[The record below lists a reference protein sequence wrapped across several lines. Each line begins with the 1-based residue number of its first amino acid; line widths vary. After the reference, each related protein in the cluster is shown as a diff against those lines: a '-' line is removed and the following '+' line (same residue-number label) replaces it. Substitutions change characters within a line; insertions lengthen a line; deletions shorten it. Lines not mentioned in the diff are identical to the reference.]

1 MRKNC
6 ADCGNQFEAKRAAA
20 KFCSDLCRKRAQRRP
35 GGPKMQQP
43 QPGDPGDPGPV
54 ETKVRA
60 DIAALVTLHPMGEA
74 ITAMS
79 VALARALDSGQS
91 LMGIAAINRELRE
104 NLAEL
109 SRLAVDD
116 SDDLADEL
124 SLPEMPAAVRDA
136 EKP

>member
-1 MRKNC
+1 MRKPC
-6 ADCGNQFEAKRAAA
+6 ADCGDTFEAKRAAA
-20 KFCSDLCRKRAQRRP
+20 RFCSDLCRKRAQRRGAGSQAAAGAQGRP
-35 GGPKMQQP
+35 GA
-43 QPGDPGDPGPV
+43 PGPV

-74 ITAMS
+74 ITEMS
-79 VALARALDSGQS
+79 VALARALDNGQS

-124 SLPEMPAAVRDA
+124 SLPQVPAEVRDT

>member
-1 MRKNC
+1 MEKPC
-6 ADCGNQFEAKRAAA
+6 GDCGKPFDAKRAAA
-20 KFCSDLCRKRAQRRP
+20 RFCSDLCRKRAQRRRR
-35 GGPKMQQP
+35 GSTTAPKP
-43 QPGDPGDPGPV
+43 RARRGPV
-54 ETKVRA
+54 ERKVRA

-74 ITAMS
+74 LTEMS
-79 VALARALDSGQS
+79 LALARALDRGES

-124 SLPEMPAAVRDA
+124 SSPELPAAVRDA
-136 EKP
+136 EEP

>member
-1 MRKNC
+1 M
-6 ADCGNQFEAKRAAA
+6 
-20 KFCSDLCRKRAQRRP
+20 
-35 GGPKMQQP
+35 
-43 QPGDPGDPGPV
+43 PGPV
-54 ETKVRA
+54 EAKVRA

-74 ITAMS
+74 ITEMS
-79 VALARALDSGQS
+79 VALARALDNGQS

-124 SLPEMPAAVRDA
+124 SLPQVPAEVRDA